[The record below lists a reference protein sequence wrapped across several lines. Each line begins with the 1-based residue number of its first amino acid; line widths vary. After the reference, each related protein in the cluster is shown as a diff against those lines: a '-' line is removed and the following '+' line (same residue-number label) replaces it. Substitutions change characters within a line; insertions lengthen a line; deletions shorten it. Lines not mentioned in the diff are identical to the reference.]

1 MKQLKCE
8 KCGGKLKLEDNSC
21 VCLDCGTVYNF
32 LEEEKDISS
41 VETSDIDNSI
51 VHIEEVIET
60 NTENKVEEETPTTPK
75 KKINWLGWIL
85 GLSLVVLLVYAF
97 VWMSGSDERA
107 IKEVLADNGY
117 YDLEIVAVED
127 LGNNIEGLAGNNK
140 FVLIKK
146 PSGEQKYGFGA
157 VNIEDGTF
165 QDFEFGYTPLNVL
178 MLKVFSSG
186 EQMNIDNFN
195 KAKQYVEEY
204 GYYCLN
210 NQEHAENYIREIT
223 GENGF
228 LPCEVGRKAIIDNIS
243 YILPNISS
251 LPQSEVIF
259 EDDNANPAYYAG
271 LSKEMKYRW
280 NHVFPESVYKVW
292 EASVDRETQNITKAM
307 YGQPYELQEV
317 WAVVDK
323 NLKEVGTYKS
333 LESAKAALQKTPTT
347 KNNSSVSNSSEEQ
360 ETKDNSTTTKQEDY
374 TNPAISNIKEKSE
387 NYEKKSENELVIGY
401 TLYEPFAYKSNGSLI
416 GFDIDLAK
424 EVCSNLGLSPVFMEI
439 NWDDRVSLLN
449 SGEIDCVWNGMVK
462 SDRIK
467 NSMVMS
473 DVYLTQL
480 VNYDGVDSTEELVIG
495 FKPGSSLVSKINS
508 ALSKAKE
515 NGIIDNLKSKYNI
528 D

>member
-1 MKQLKCE
+1 MAIKCE
-8 KCGGKLKLEDNSC
+8 KCGGRLKLEENSC
-21 VCLDCGTVYNF
+21 VCLECGAVYNF
-32 LEEEKDISS
+32 LEEEKEISS
-41 VETSDIDNSI
+41 DETSNAENTVVSA
-51 VHIEEVIET
+51 EEVIEA
-60 NTENKVEEETPTTPK
+60 NTENKIEEETPTTPK
-75 KKINWLGWIL
+75 KKVNWMGWIL
-85 GLSLVVLLVYAF
+85 GLSLVALLIYAF

-127 LGNNIEGLAGNNK
+127 LENNIEGLAGNNK

-146 PSGEQKYGFGA
+146 PSGEQQYGFGA

-195 KAKQYVEEY
+195 KAKEYVEKY

-210 NQEHAENYIREIT
+210 NQENAENYIREIT
-223 GENGF
+223 GDNGF
-228 LPCEVGRKAIIDNIS
+228 LPCEIGRKAIIDNIT
-243 YILPNISS
+243 YILPDIRS
-251 LPQSEVIF
+251 LPQFDVIF
-259 EDDNANPAYYAG
+259 EDGNANPMYYAG

-280 NHVFPESVYKVW
+280 THFPESAYKVW
-292 EASVDRETQNITKAM
+292 EASVDTQQKNIMKSI

-323 NLKEVGTYKS
+323 NLKEIGTYKS

-347 KNNSSVSNSSEEQ
+347 ENNSSVSEGSEEQ
-360 ETKDNSTTTKQEDY
+360 ETKDSSTTTKQEDY
-374 TNPAISNIKEKSE
+374 VNPAVSNIKEKSE

-416 GFDIDLAK
+416 GFDIDLAN
-424 EVCSNLGLSPVFMEI
+424 EVCNYLGLSPVFMEI

-449 SGEIDCVWNGMVK
+449 SGKIDCVWNGMVK
-462 SDRIK
+462 SDRVK

-473 DVYLTQL
+473 DVYLSQK
-480 VNYDGVDSTEELVIG
+480 VNYDGVESIEELVIG
-495 FKPGSSLVSKINS
+495 FKTGSSLASEINS
-508 ALSKAKE
+508 ALSSLRQ
-515 NGIIDNLKSKYNI
+515 NGTIDSLKSKYNI
-528 D
+528 N

>member
-1 MKQLKCE
+1 MKKIIVVEGLKCE
-8 KCGGKLKLEDNSC
+8 KCSGKLKLEDSSC

-32 LEEEKDISS
+32 LEEEKEATSIETTEIESADIPIDE
-41 VETSDIDNSI
+41 VKETNIENK
-51 VHIEEVIET
+51 IEEEI
-60 NTENKVEEETPTTPK
+60 PASPK
-75 KKINWLGWIL
+75 KGTNWMGWIL
-85 GLSLVVLLVYAF
+85 GLSLVALLIYAF

-107 IKEVLADNGY
+107 IKEVLTDNGY
-117 YDLEIVAVED
+117 YDFEIVAVED

-146 PSGEQKYGFGA
+146 PSREQKYGFGA

-195 KAKQYVEEY
+195 KAKEYVEKY

-210 NQEHAENYIREIT
+210 NQENAENYIREIT

-228 LPCEVGRKAIIDNIS
+228 IPCETGRKAIIDNIT

-259 EDDNANPAYYAG
+259 EDGNANPAYYAG
-271 LSKEMKYRW
+271 LSKETKYRW

-323 NLKEVGTYKS
+323 NLKEIGTYKT
-333 LESAKAALQKTPTT
+333 LESVKAALQKSSNT
-347 KNNSSVSNSSEEQ
+347 NNNVVEP
-360 ETKDNSTTTKQEDY
+360 KDNTASTKQESY
-374 TNPAISNIKEKSE
+374 TNPAVSDIKEKAE
-387 NYEKKSENELVIGY
+387 TYEKKSENELVIGY
-401 TLYEPFAYKSNGSLI
+401 TLYEPFAYESNGSLI
-416 GFDIDLAK
+416 GFDVDLAK
-424 EVCSNLGLSPVFMEI
+424 EVCKSLGLSPVFIEI

-449 SGEIDCVWNGMVK
+449 LGKIDCLWNGVVK
-462 SDRIK
+462 SDRVK

-473 DVYLTQL
+473 DVYLTNTA
-480 VNYDGVDSTEELVIG
+480 NYDGVDSTEEFVIG
-495 FKPGSSLVSKINS
+495 FKTGSTLVSKINS